1 MAAAEC
7 SPGNPF
13 VSLGGVVNSNEARY
27 GPRMGKLAAFSVL
40 GVFLQACC
48 SCPQPAAGPENA
60 ETAASEEVAAPA
72 APAAEAAPV
81 PAAEPVAA
89 APPKEEPKPAK
100 PAAAE
105 PAFTEGMS
113 VADAIKAV
121 PQGSERANIDQETLA
136 IPIQN
141 PDVYE
146 PCKPGPVRIKLKVAV
161 WDGKAVGLDVTATPK
176 NDKVA
181 ACVREQIMKL
191 SWKARVKSLNIVEYS
206 F

>member
-1 MAAAEC
+1 MK
-7 SPGNPF
+7 S
-13 VSLGGVVNSNEARY
+13 V
-27 GPRMGKLAAFSVL
+27 AAFAVL
-40 GVFLQACC
+40 GILLQACC
-48 SCPQPAAGPENA
+48 SCPQSAESPNGAEAAPIADVE
-60 ETAASEEVAAPA
+60 APA
-72 APAAEAAPV
+72 APQADLEPAPTPAAAAETP
-81 PAAEPVAA
+81 AA

-100 PAAAE
+100 PAVV
-105 PAFTEGMS
+105 FTEGMS

-121 PQGSERANIDQETLA
+121 PQGAERANIDQETLA

-146 PCKPGPVRIKLKVAV
+146 PCKPGPVRIKLKIAV

-181 ACVREQIMKL
+181 ACVREQILKL

>member
-1 MAAAEC
+1 MK
-7 SPGNPF
+7 S
-13 VSLGGVVNSNEARY
+13 V
-27 GPRMGKLAAFSVL
+27 AAFAVL
-40 GVFLQACC
+40 GILLQACC
-48 SCPQPAAGPENA
+48 SCPQPAESPSG
-60 ETAASEEVAAPA
+60 ASADPAIEADAPA
-72 APAAEAAPV
+72 APKADAEPAPA
-81 PAAEPVAA
+81 PAPDEPVAA

-100 PAAAE
+100 PAVAE
-105 PAFTEGMS
+105 PAFTDGMS

-146 PCKPGPVRIKLKVAV
+146 PCKPGPVRIKLKIAV

-181 ACVREQIMKL
+181 ACVREQILKL

>member
-1 MAAAEC
+1 MK
-7 SPGNPF
+7 
-13 VSLGGVVNSNEARY
+13 GV
-27 GPRMGKLAAFSVL
+27 AAFSVL
-40 GVFLQACC
+40 GLFLQACC
-48 SCPQPAAGPENA
+48 SCPQPAESPSGASA
-60 ETAASEEVAAPA
+60 EPAAEADAPA
-72 APAAEAAPV
+72 APQVAAEPAPA
-81 PAAEPVAA
+81 PTPAEPVAA
-89 APPKEEPKPAK
+89 APKEEPKPAK
-100 PAAAE
+100 PAAPE
-105 PAFTEGMS
+105 PVFTDGMS

-121 PQGSERANIDQETLA
+121 PQGAERANIDQETLA

-146 PCKPGPVRIKLKVAV
+146 PCKPGPVRIKLKIAV

-181 ACVREQIMKL
+181 ACVREQILKL

>member
-1 MAAAEC
+1 
-7 SPGNPF
+7 
-13 VSLGGVVNSNEARY
+13 
-27 GPRMGKLAAFSVL
+27 MGKLAAFSVL
-40 GVFLQACC
+40 GVLLQACC
-48 SCPQPAAGPENA
+48 SCPQSAQSPDGA
-60 ETAASEEVAAPA
+60 EVAPVADAEAPAPKVDEPAPA
-72 APAAEAAPV
+72 APA
-81 PAAEPVAA
+81 AAEPVAA

-100 PAAAE
+100 PAVAD
-105 PAFTEGMS
+105 PVFTEGMS

-146 PCKPGPVRIKLKVAV
+146 PCKPGPVRIKLKIAV

-181 ACVREQIMKL
+181 ACVREQINKL